1 MPSLFKALG
10 AVLCLV
16 FALCLAAPNAHADT
30 FTYTYTNAFIGF
42 SWTTAA
48 ISAVTMET
56 AVADLTATST
66 SGISAGCGITS
77 VVLDLG
83 GLGSTFTKFSGC
95 PPPLSLTNTAAPD
108 GFALA
113 DYSTPGTYVS
123 PSIPSDTLV
132 VTAVATPEPSSLA
145 LMLSGV
151 GLVFAM
157 RKRLSGLQLAS

>member
-16 FALCLAAPNAHADT
+16 FALCLAAPSAHADS
-30 FTYTYTNAFIGF
+30 FTYTYTDTFLGL
-42 SWTTAA
+42 SLTTAA
-48 ISAVTMET
+48 ISAVTMQT
-56 AVADLTATST
+56 TVADLTATST
-66 SGISAGCGITS
+66 SGITAGCGITS
-77 VVLDLG
+77 VGLDFG
-83 GLGSTFTKFSGC
+83 GLGSTFIKFSGC
-95 PPPLSLTNTAAPD
+95 SLFNAFNPD
-108 GFALA
+108 AFALS

-123 PSIPSDTLV
+123 PLISSDTLV

-145 LMLSGV
+145 FMLSGV